1 MTCSLRT
8 IYGEGGGGNILA
20 NNRIDYYIMSLH
32 KNIVIRT
39 EGIKHLNIKFSYRKL
54 SYRKHI
60 RLTAF
65 LFSFFYLQAK
75 CYGHGHGDLVY
86 QVKWSQK
93 SIKQHPLE
101 QVLKKNS
108 HLSDESQL
116 FIRTSIRTTPKHQKK
131 HQKY

>member
-65 LFSFFYLQAK
+65 LFSFFYLQGK
-75 CYGHGHGDLVY
+75 GYGHGHGDLVLY

-101 QVLKKNS
+101 QVFNKNS
-108 HLSDESQL
+108 HLSNEK
-116 FIRTSIRTTPKHQKK
+116 SIFYKNQYKNHS
-131 HQKY
+131 